1 MAEADTNEVIRQHM
15 RQFFAGHRY
24 EEHVWTLGPA
34 QDELPRLRALEF
46 APGPKTGLWVYVT
59 AGAWEARN
67 DPRLEF
73 LIAAPEQDQR
83 HVELLFMATWYHG
96 REGLGTGH
104 TLPIGEPWLPGSACE
119 FFLVSLPYPFGP
131 KLEVCN
137 FRDWHLHVLWLLPI
151 TKAEREFKVKEGL
164 EALEKRFDACAL
176 EYWIPDRASVV

>member
-1 MAEADTNEVIRQHM
+1 MSETDTNQVIRQHLC
-15 RQFFAGHRY
+15 QFFAGHHC
-24 EEHVWTLGPA
+24 EEHVCTLGPA
-34 QDELPRLRALEF
+34 QHKLPCLRALEF
-46 APGPKTGLWVYVT
+46 APGPKTGLWLYVT
-59 AGAWEARN
+59 AGAWAARN

-83 HVELLFMATWYHG
+83 HVELLFMAAWYHG

-119 FFLVSLPYPFGP
+119 FFLVSLPYSFGP

-164 EALEKRFDACAL
+164 EALEQRFDACAL
-176 EYWIPDRASVV
+176 AYWIPARPSVV